1 MNDIEK
7 MINGDDKIV
16 QTEQVKQGRPVKAI
30 KADKKIA
37 TYLTASEYQ
46 TFVELAEEFNK
57 SISQLLKEVVLKA
70 IIDL

>member
-1 MNDIEK
+1 
-7 MINGDDKIV
+7 
-16 QTEQVKQGRPVKAI
+16 VKAI